1 MQLSTDAIKRIALWA
16 LSGTTGVSASTIAS
30 VALGIEEG
38 GRVSFD
44 CPHDSGDFG
53 RCLRLLEM
61 VPELRDFLPAVV
73 EACPQWAPIVPIWEE
88 LAALPA
94 VAIGERFRDI
104 RDNCREAGGW
114 HKVGAYTWVK
124 TKLLPP
130 GAE

>member
-1 MQLSTDAIKRIALWA
+1 MSDFIPIEQLLPAWPTARA
-16 LSGTTGVSASTIAS
+16 
-30 VALGIEEG
+30 E
-38 GRVSFD
+38 
-44 CPHDSGDFG
+44 
-53 RCLRLLEM
+53 LEPL

-114 HKVGAYTWVK
+114 HKVSAYTWVK
-124 TKLLPP
+124 TKPLPP